1 MSDDASA
8 RLGLPYLA
16 AGQLQKH
23 VTLNE
28 ALTRLD
34 ALTQT
39 AVVSCTTAAQPAAP
53 ADGALYILPP
63 DATGA
68 DWAGRPAGA
77 LMRAEAGGWLPVDA
91 PDGLLAV
98 VLDSEEVLVRRAGA
112 WAPLSTGTDE
122 PISALQNLT
131 RLGVNTEADGTNVI
145 AARLNK
151 ALWTA
156 LESESG
162 GDGDLRFT
170 FNKQGASDVLSLLF
184 QSGWGGRAEL
194 GLIGDDD
201 LRLKVSADGGTWR
214 DAFSVDRASG
224 RLWFA
229 QGATRRETTVLT
241 VSGSWT
247 PPAWA
252 RWVEAVCVGG
262 GGGGGAGAVGA
273 AGTAR
278 FGGGGGGAGGLV
290 VARWPVEALSGGLA
304 VAVGGGGVAGTGA
317 GSSGGAGVN
326 SSLSTGGVLIL
337 TGEGGKG
344 GAAGSATSGLGGAGG
359 AGLVR
364 SNAGGDSSVAGAAGA
379 GQALNRPDGPGGG
392 GAGGG
397 VSTGNVAFSG
407 GAGGDGAVLHVRAA
421 GGLGRTTSGLGGQP
435 SPLSALSCAGGGGG
449 GGGGA
454 ASGAGNPGA
463 AAGLYGAGGG
473 GGGAAVTT
481 PGAGGSGAAGV
492 VWLTAI
498 G

>member
-28 ALTRLD
+28 VLTRLD

-39 AVVSCTTAAQPAAP
+39 AVVSRTTATQPAAP
-53 ADGALYILPP
+53 VDGALYILPTG
-63 DATGA
+63 ATGA
-68 DWAGRPAGA
+68 DWGGRPEGS
-77 LMRAEAGGWLPVDA
+77 LMRAEAGGWLVVTA

-98 VLDSEEVLVRRAGA
+98 VLDSEEVLVRRAGV
-112 WAPLSTGTDE
+112 WAPVSTSAE
-122 PISALQNLT
+122 PVTALQNLS
-131 RLGVNTEADGTNVI
+131 RLGVNTEADATNIV

-201 LRLKVSADGGTWR
+201 LRLKVCADGGAWR
-214 DAFSVDRASG
+214 EAFSVDRMTG

-229 QGATRRETTVLT
+229 RGATRRETTVLT
-241 VSGSWT
+241 ASGDWT

-262 GGGGGAGAVGA
+262 GGGGGNGAVGA
-273 AGTAR
+273 AGTVR
-278 FGGGGGGAGGLV
+278 FGGGGGGAGGV
-290 VARWPVEALSGGLA
+290 VSGLWPVNGFSGALTVAIGAGGGSGG
-304 VAVGGGGVAGTGA
+304 VGANSTVSMGG
-317 GSSGGAGVN
+317 N
-326 SSLSTGGVLIL
+326 LLL
-337 TGEGGKG
+337 TGEGGKA
-344 GAAGSATSGLGGAGG
+344 GAVGSASSGLGGAGG
-359 AGLVR
+359 GGLIR
-364 SNAGGDSSVAGAAGA
+364 SNAGGDSSASAVAGAGLA
-379 GQALNRPDGPGGG
+379 QARPDGPGGG

-397 VSTGNVAFSG
+397 VSAANVAFSG

-454 ASGAGNPGA
+454 ASGAGHAGA
-463 AAGLYGAGGG
+463 AGGLHGAGGG
-473 GGGAAVTT
+473 GGGAGVSAG
-481 PGAGGSGAAGV
+481 GAGGAGAAGV

>member
-34 ALTQT
+34 VLTQT

-68 DWAGRPAGA
+68 DWGGRPAGS
-77 LMRAEAGGWLPVDA
+77 LMRAEAGGWIAVPA

-98 VLDSEEVLVRRAGA
+98 VLDSDEVVVCRAGV
-112 WAPLSTGTDE
+112 WASVSGGAVE
-122 PISALQNLT
+122 PVTVLQNLT
-131 RLGVNTEADGTNVI
+131 RLGVNTEADATNLF

-201 LRLKVSADGGTWR
+201 LRLKVSADGAAWR
-214 DAFSVDRASG
+214 DAFSVDRATG
-224 RLWFA
+224 RLWFG
-229 QGATRRETTVLT
+229 QGATRREATTLT
-241 VSGSWT
+241 AGGSWT

-273 AGTAR
+273 SGTAR
-278 FGGGGGGAGGLV
+278 HGGGGGGAGGV
-290 VARWPVEALSGGLA
+290 VAARWPVEALSGGLA
-304 VAVGGGGVAGTGA
+304 VVIGAGGVGGASSGASGAAG
-317 GSSGGAGVN
+317 GSSTV
-326 SSLSTGGVLIL
+326 STGGLVLL

-344 GAAGSATSGLGGAGG
+344 GAAGTAASGLGGAGG
-359 AGLVR
+359 AGQVR
-364 SNAGGDSSVAGAAGA
+364 SNAGGDSSVSAVAGA

-397 VSTGNVAFSG
+397 VSTANVAFSG
-407 GAGGDGAVLHVRAA
+407 GNGGDGGILHVRAA
-421 GGLGRTTSGLGGQP
+421 GGLGRTTTGLPGQP
-435 SPLSALSCAGGGGG
+435 SPLPALSWAGGGGG
-449 GGGGA
+449 GSGGTTSSTGRVGA
-454 ASGAGNPGA
+454 EG
-463 AAGLYGAGGG
+463 GLYGAGGG

-481 PGAGGSGAAGV
+481 AGAGGAGAAGL
-492 VWLTAI
+492 VWLTAV

>member
-8 RLGLPYLA
+8 RLSLPYLA

-39 AVVSCTTAAQPAAP
+39 AVVSRSTAAQPAAP

-63 DATGA
+63 AATGA
-68 DWAGRPAGA
+68 DWGGRPAGA
-77 LMRAEAGGWLPVDA
+77 LMRAEAGGWLVIDA

-98 VLDSEEVLVRRAGA
+98 VLDSDEVLVRRGGA
-112 WAPLSTGTDE
+112 WAPLCLGADE
-122 PISALQNLT
+122 PVTVLQNLT
-131 RLGVNTEADGTNVI
+131 RLGVNTEADATNVF

-194 GLIGDDD
+194 GLVGDDD

-214 DAFSVDRASG
+214 DAFTVDRTSG

-229 QGATRRETTVLT
+229 QGATRRETTVLAA
-241 VSGSWT
+241 SGDWT
-247 PPAWA
+247 PPVWA

-273 AGTAR
+273 SGSVR
-278 FGGGGGGAGGLV
+278 FGGGGGGAGGV
-290 VARWPVEALSGGLA
+290 VSGLWPVNGFSGALTVTVGAGGASGG
-304 VAVGGGGVAGTGA
+304 VGANSTVSAGG
-317 GSSGGAGVN
+317 
-326 SSLSTGGVLIL
+326 SLLL
-337 TGEGGKG
+337 TGEGGKA
-344 GAAGSATSGLGGAGG
+344 GATGSAASGVGGAGG
-359 AGLVR
+359 GGLIR
-364 SNAGGDSSVAGAAGA
+364 SNAGGDSSASAIASA
-379 GQALNRPDGPGGG
+379 GQAQARPDGPGGG

-397 VSTGNVAFSG
+397 VSAANVAFSG

-421 GGLGRTTSGLGGQP
+421 GGLGRTTSGLNGQA

-454 ASGAGNPGA
+454 ASGAGHAGA
-463 AAGLYGAGGG
+463 AGGLHG
-473 GGGAAVTT
+473 
-481 PGAGGSGAAGV
+481 AGV

>member
-34 ALTQT
+34 VLTQT
-39 AVVSCTTAAQPAAP
+39 AVVSRTTPAQPAA
-53 ADGALYILPP
+53 ALDGTLYILPP
-63 DATGA
+63 GATGA
-68 DWAGRPAGA
+68 DWSDHPAGG
-77 LMRAEAGGWLPVDA
+77 LLRAEAGGWLAVDA

-98 VLDSEEVLVRRAGA
+98 VLDSDEVLVRRSGAWVPLAAGA
-112 WAPLSTGTDE
+112 SE
-122 PISALQNLT
+122 PVTVLQNRT
-131 RLGVNTEADGTNVI
+131 RLGVNTEADATNVV
-145 AARLNK
+145 AARVNK

-170 FNKQGASDVLSLLF
+170 FNKQGGGDVLSLLF
-184 QSGWGGRAEL
+184 QSGWSGRAEL
-194 GLIGDDD
+194 GLVGDDD
-201 LRLKVSADGGTWR
+201 LRLKVSADGGTWH
-214 DAFSVDRASG
+214 DAFSVDRTSG

-241 VSGSWT
+241 SGGSWT

-252 RWVEAVCVGG
+252 RWVEAICVGG
-262 GGGGGAGAVGA
+262 GGGGGSGAVGP
-273 AGTAR
+273 AGTVR

-290 VARWPVEALSGGLA
+290 SGAWPVNGFSGPLA
-304 VAVGGGGVAGTGA
+304 VVIGA
-317 GSSGGAGVN
+317 GGSGGGAGVD
-326 SSLSTGGVLIL
+326 STVSAGGVRLL
-337 TGEGGKG
+337 TGEGGKAG
-344 GAAGSATSGLGGAGG
+344 MTGAASSGIGGAGG
-359 AGLVR
+359 GGLIR
-364 SNAGGDSSVAGAAGA
+364 SNAGGDSSASAVAGE
-379 GQALNRPDGPGGG
+379 GQAQTRTDGPGGG

-397 VSTGNVAFSG
+397 VSAANVAFSG

-421 GGLGRTTSGLGGQP
+421 GGLGRTTSGLSGQA
-435 SPLSALSCAGGGGG
+435 SPLSALSSVGGGGG

-454 ASGAGNPGA
+454 ASGAGYPGA
-463 AAGLYGAGGG
+463 AGGLHGAGGG
-473 GGGAAVTT
+473 GGGAGVT
-481 PGAGGSGAAGV
+481 AGGVGGAGAAGV

>member
-39 AVVSCTTAAQPAAP
+39 AVVSRTTAAQPAAP
-53 ADGALYILPP
+53 ADGALYILPTG
-63 DATGA
+63 ATGA
-68 DWAGRPAGA
+68 AWGGRPMGS
-77 LMRAEAGGWLPVDA
+77 LMRSEAGGWLAVEA

-112 WAPLSTGTDE
+112 WAPLIADE
-122 PISALQNLT
+122 PVTALQNLT
-131 RLGVNTEADGTNVI
+131 RLGVNTEADATNVF

-214 DAFSVDRASG
+214 EAFSVDRTTG

-229 QGATRRETTVLT
+229 QGATRRETIALT
-241 VSGSWT
+241 ANGSWT

-262 GGGGGAGAVGA
+262 GGGGGAGAVGS
-273 AGTAR
+273 AGTMR
-278 FGGGGGGAGGLV
+278 FGGGGGGAGGV
-290 VARWPVEALSGGLA
+290 VAGLWPVNGFSGALTVVVGAGGVSGGNGA
-304 VAVGGGGVAGTGA
+304 NSTVSAGG
-317 GSSGGAGVN
+317 N
-326 SSLSTGGVLIL
+326 LLL
-337 TGEGGKG
+337 TGEGGKA
-344 GAAGSATSGLGGAGG
+344 GAAGSASSGVGGAGRRSLSRG
-359 AGLVR
+359 KKSAMWYGLGVSFR
-364 SNAGGDSSVAGAAGA
+364 SRCTLARISVMCPARRSARRSRSRPASRRSLTSPGDNAPSSAAVIPNSTLA
-379 GQALNRPDGPGGG
+379 QALSRRRPGPREGW
-392 GAGGG
+392 
-397 VSTGNVAFSG
+397 
-407 GAGGDGAVLHVRAA
+407 R
-421 GGLGRTTSGLGGQP
+421 GRQLPRSQP
-435 SPLSALSCAGGGGG
+435 RPR
-449 GGGGA
+449 
-454 ASGAGNPGA
+454 
-463 AAGLYGAGGG
+463 
-473 GGGAAVTT
+473 
-481 PGAGGSGAAGV
+481 
-492 VWLTAI
+492 
-498 G
+498 

>member
-39 AVVSCTTAAQPAAP
+39 AVVSRTATAQPAAP
-53 ADGALYILPP
+53 ADGALYILPTG
-63 DATGA
+63 ATGA
-68 DWAGRPAGA
+68 DWGGRPAGS
-77 LMRAEAGGWLPVDA
+77 LMRAEAGGWIAVPA

-98 VLDSEEVLVRRAGA
+98 VLDSEEVLVRRAGE
-112 WAPLSTGTDE
+112 WAPLSSGGTA
-122 PISALQNLT
+122 ALQNLT
-131 RLGVNTEADGTNVI
+131 RLGLNTEADAATVF

-156 LESESG
+156 LDSEDG

-170 FNKQGASDVLSLLF
+170 FNKQTAADVLSLLF
-184 QSGWGGRAEL
+184 QSGWDGRAEL

-201 LRLKVSADGGTWR
+201 LRLKVSADGETWR
-214 DAFSVDRASG
+214 DAFSVDRQTG
-224 RLWFA
+224 RLWFT
-229 QGATRRETTVLT
+229 QGATRRETAVLT
-241 VSGSWT
+241 ASGSWS
-247 PPAWA
+247 PPSWA

-262 GGGGGAGAVGA
+262 GGGGGAGAIGA
-273 AGTAR
+273 GGTAR
-278 FGGGGGGAGGLV
+278 HGGGGGGAGGV
-290 VARWPVEALSGGLA
+290 VAGRWPVEALSDGLA
-304 VAVGGGGVAGTGA
+304 VIVGTGGVPGTGSGA
-317 GSSGGAGVN
+317 AGGAGGHSVV
-326 SSLSTGGVLIL
+326 STGGVPLL

-344 GAAGSATSGLGGAGG
+344 GAAGSASSGLGGAGG
-359 AGLVR
+359 AGLFR
-364 SNAGGDSSVAGAAGA
+364 SNAGGDSSLSAIAGA

-397 VSTGNVAFSG
+397 VNSANIAYS
-407 GAGGDGAVLHVRAA
+407 GGDGGDGGILHVRAA
-421 GGLGRTTSGLGGQP
+421 GGLGRTTAGLSGQG
-435 SPLSALSCAGGGGG
+435 SPLPALSWAGGGGG

-454 ASGAGNPGA
+454 AASTGRAGA
-463 AAGLYGAGGG
+463 AGGLYGAGGG

-481 PGAGGSGAAGV
+481 PGVGGAGAAGV

>member
-39 AVVSCTTAAQPAAP
+39 AVVSRTTAAQPASP
-53 ADGALYILPP
+53 ADGVLYILPSG
-63 DATGA
+63 ATGA
-68 DWAGRPAGA
+68 FWAGRPAGS
-77 LMRAEAGGWLPVDA
+77 LMRAEADGWLAIDA

-112 WAPLSTGTDE
+112 WAPLSTGAE
-122 PISALQNLT
+122 PVTVLQNLT
-131 RLGVNTEADGTNVI
+131 RLGVNTEADATNVI

-214 DAFSVDRASG
+214 DAFTVDRATG

-241 VSGSWT
+241 AGASWT

-273 AGTAR
+273 AGTVR
-278 FGGGGGGAGGLV
+278 FGGGGGGAGGV
-290 VARWPVEALSGGLA
+290 VSGLWPVNGFSGALAVVVGAGGVSGG
-304 VAVGGGGVAGTGA
+304 VGA
-317 GSSGGAGVN
+317 N
-326 SSLSTGGVLIL
+326 STVSVGGVLLL

-344 GAAGSATSGLGGAGG
+344 GATGGASSGVGGAGG
-359 AGLVR
+359 GGLIR
-364 SNAGGDSSVAGAAGA
+364 ANAGGDSSASAVAGA
-379 GQALNRPDGPGGG
+379 GQAQTRPDGPGGG

-397 VSTGNVAFSG
+397 VSAANVAFSG
-407 GAGGDGAVLHVRAA
+407 GAGGDGAVLHVRAG
-421 GGLGRTTSGLGGQP
+421 GGLGRTTSGLNGQA
-435 SPLSALSCAGGGGG
+435 SPLSALSSAGGGGG

-454 ASGAGNPGA
+454 SSGAGHPGA
-463 AAGLYGAGGG
+463 AGGLHGAGGG
-473 GGGAAVTT
+473 GGGTGVTAG
-481 PGAGGSGAAGV
+481 GAGGAGAAGV

>member
-39 AVVSCTTAAQPAAP
+39 AVVSRTTAAQPAAP
-53 ADGALYILPP
+53 ADGALYILPS

-68 DWAGRPAGA
+68 DWGGRPAGS
-77 LMRAEAGGWLPVDA
+77 LMRAEAGGWLAVEA

-112 WAPLSTGTDE
+112 WAPLIADE
-122 PISALQNLT
+122 PVTALQNLT
-131 RLGVNTEADGTNVI
+131 RLGVNTEADATNVI

-156 LESESG
+156 LESGSG

-214 DAFSVDRASG
+214 EAFSVDRTTG

-241 VSGSWT
+241 VNGSWT

-273 AGTAR
+273 AGTVR
-278 FGGGGGGAGGLV
+278 FGGGGGGAGGV
-290 VARWPVEALSGGLA
+290 VSALWPVNGLSGALT
-304 VAVGGGGVAGTGA
+304 VVVGGG
-317 GSSGGAGVN
+317 GSSGGAGAN
-326 SSLSTGGVLIL
+326 STVSVGGVLLL

-344 GAAGSATSGLGGAGG
+344 GATGSASSGVGGAGG
-359 AGLVR
+359 GGLIR
-364 SNAGGDSSVAGAAGA
+364 ANAGGDSSASAVAGA
-379 GQALNRPDGPGGG
+379 GQAQARPDGPGGG

-397 VSTGNVAFSG
+397 VSGGNVGFSG

-421 GGLGRTTSGLGGQP
+421 GGLGRTTSGLGGQA
-435 SPLSALSCAGGGGG
+435 SPLSALSCVGGGGG

-454 ASGAGNPGA
+454 ASGAGHAGA
-463 AAGLYGAGGG
+463 AGGLYGAGGG
-473 GGGAAVTT
+473 GGGAAVAT
-481 PGAGGSGAAGV
+481 PGSGGAGAAGV

>member
-39 AVVSCTTAAQPAAP
+39 AVVSRTVTAQPAAP
-53 ADGALYILPP
+53 ADGALYILPS
-63 DATGA
+63 DATGP
-68 DWAGRPAGA
+68 DWGGRAAGS
-77 LMRAEAGGWLPVDA
+77 LMRAEAGGWIAVPA

-98 VLDSEEVLVRRAGA
+98 VLDSDEVLVCRAGV
-112 WAPLSTGTDE
+112 WASVSAGTAE
-122 PISALQNLT
+122 PVTVLQNLT
-131 RLGVNTEADGTNVI
+131 RLGVNTEADAANVF

-156 LESESG
+156 LESENG

-194 GLIGDDD
+194 GLVGDDD
-201 LRLKVSADGGTWR
+201 LRLKVSADGETWR
-214 DAFSVDRASG
+214 EAFSVDRQTG
-224 RLWFA
+224 RLWFT

-241 VSGSWT
+241 ASASWS

-273 AGTAR
+273 GGTAR
-278 FGGGGGGAGGLV
+278 YGGGGGGAGGV
-290 VARWPVEALSGGLA
+290 VMNCWPIEAMSDGLA
-304 VAVGGGGVAGTGA
+304 VIVGSGGAPGISSGA
-317 GSSGGAGVN
+317 SGGAGGHSVV
-326 SSLSTGGVLIL
+326 STGGVPLL

-344 GAAGSATSGLGGAGG
+344 GAAGSASSGLGGAGG

-364 SNAGGDSSVAGAAGA
+364 SNAGGDSSLSAIAGA

-397 VSTGNVAFSG
+397 VNSANIAYS
-407 GAGGDGAVLHVRAA
+407 GGDGGDGGILHVRAA
-421 GGLGRTTSGLGGQP
+421 GGLGRTTAGLSGQG
-435 SPLSALSCAGGGGG
+435 SPLPALSWAGGGG

-454 ASGAGNPGA
+454 AASTGRAGA
-463 AAGLYGAGGG
+463 AGGLYGAGGG

-481 PGAGGSGAAGV
+481 PGAGGAGGAGV

>member
-39 AVVSCTTAAQPAAP
+39 AVASRTTAAQPAAP
-53 ADGALYILPP
+53 TDGALYILPTG
-63 DATGA
+63 ATGA
-68 DWAGRPAGA
+68 DWGGRPAGS
-77 LMRAEAGGWLPVDA
+77 LMRAEAGGWLVVPA

-98 VLDSEEVLVRRAGA
+98 VLDSEEVMVRRAGD
-112 WAPLSTGTDE
+112 WAPLSTGAE
-122 PISALQNLT
+122 PVTALQNLT
-131 RLGVNTEADGTNVI
+131 RLGVNTEADATNVI

-170 FNKQGASDVLSLLF
+170 FNKEGASDVLSLLF

-194 GLIGDDD
+194 GLVGDDD

-214 DAFSVDRASG
+214 DAFTVDRTTG

-241 VSGSWT
+241 AGGDWT

-262 GGGGGAGAVGA
+262 GGGGGSGAVGA
-273 AGTAR
+273 AGTVR
-278 FGGGGGGAGGLV
+278 FGGGGGGAGGV
-290 VARWPVEALSGGLA
+290 VSDLWPVNGFSGALT
-304 VAVGGGGVAGTGA
+304 VAVGAGGV
-317 GSSGGAGVN
+317 SGGVGAN
-326 SSLSTGGVLIL
+326 STVSVGGVLLL

-344 GAAGSATSGLGGAGG
+344 GATGSASSGVGGAGG
-359 AGLVR
+359 GGLIR
-364 SNAGGDSSVAGAAGA
+364 GNAGGDSSASAVAGA
-379 GQALNRPDGPGGG
+379 GQAQTRPDGPGGG

-397 VSTGNVAFSG
+397 VSAANVAFSG

-421 GGLGRTTSGLGGQP
+421 GGLGRTTSGLGGQA
-435 SPLSALSCAGGGGG
+435 SPLSALSCVGGGGG

-454 ASGAGNPGA
+454 SSGGGHPGA
-463 AAGLYGAGGG
+463 AGGLYGAGGG
-473 GGGAAVTT
+473 GGGAGVTAG
-481 PGAGGSGAAGV
+481 GAGGAGAAGV

>member
-39 AVVSCTTAAQPAAP
+39 AVVSRKATAQPVAP
-53 ADGALYILPP
+53 ADGALYILPAA
-63 DATGA
+63 ATGA
-68 DWAGRPAGA
+68 DWSGQPAGS
-77 LMRAEAGGWLPVDA
+77 LMRAEAGGWSAIPA
-91 PDGLLAV
+91 PEGLLAV
-98 VLDSEEVLVRRAGA
+98 VLDSEEVLVRRAGE
-112 WAPLSTGTDE
+112 WAPLSSGGTA
-122 PISALQNLT
+122 ALQNLT
-131 RLGVNTEADGTNVI
+131 RLGLNTEADAANVF

-156 LESESG
+156 LDGEDG

-170 FNKQGASDVLSLLF
+170 FNKQGAADVLSLLF
-184 QSGWGGRAEL
+184 QSGWDGRAEL

-201 LRLKVSADGGTWR
+201 LRLKVSADGETWR
-214 DAFSVDRASG
+214 DAFSVDRQTG
-224 RLWFA
+224 RLWFT
-229 QGATRRETTVLT
+229 QGATRRETAVLT
-241 VSGSWT
+241 ASGSWS
-247 PPAWA
+247 PPSWA

-262 GGGGGAGAVGA
+262 GGGGGAGAIGA
-273 AGTAR
+273 GGTAR
-278 FGGGGGGAGGLV
+278 HGGGGGGAGGV
-290 VARWPVEALSGGLA
+290 VAGRWPVEALSDGLA
-304 VAVGGGGVAGTGA
+304 VIVGTGGVPGTGSGA
-317 GSSGGAGVN
+317 AGGAGGHSVV
-326 SSLSTGGVLIL
+326 LTGGAPLL

-344 GAAGSATSGLGGAGG
+344 GAAGSASSGLGGAGG
-359 AGLVR
+359 GGLVR
-364 SNAGGDSSVAGAAGA
+364 SNAGGDSSLSAIAGA
-379 GQALNRPDGPGGG
+379 GQALNRPDGSGGG

-397 VSTGNVAFSG
+397 VNSANIAYS
-407 GAGGDGAVLHVRAA
+407 GGDGGDGGILHVRAA
-421 GGLGRTTSGLGGQP
+421 GGLGRTTAGLSGQG
-435 SPLSALSCAGGGGG
+435 SPLPALSWAGGGGG

-454 ASGAGNPGA
+454 AASTGRAGA
-463 AAGLYGAGGG
+463 AGGLYGAGGG

-481 PGAGGSGAAGV
+481 PGVGGAGAAGV

>member
-39 AVVSCTTAAQPAAP
+39 AVVSRTTAAQPAAP
-53 ADGALYILPP
+53 ADGALYILPTG
-63 DATGA
+63 ATGA
-68 DWAGRPAGA
+68 AWGGRPAGS
-77 LMRAEAGGWLPVDA
+77 LMRAEAGGWLAVEA

-112 WAPLSTGTDE
+112 WAPLIAEE
-122 PISALQNLT
+122 PVTALQNLT
-131 RLGVNTEADGTNVI
+131 RLGVNTEADATNVI

-156 LESESG
+156 LESGSG

-214 DAFSVDRASG
+214 EAFSVDRTTG

-229 QGATRRETTVLT
+229 QGATRRETIALT
-241 VSGSWT
+241 ANGSWT

-262 GGGGGAGAVGA
+262 GGGGGAGAVGS
-273 AGTAR
+273 AGTMR
-278 FGGGGGGAGGLV
+278 FGGGGGGAGGV
-290 VARWPVEALSGGLA
+290 VAGLWPVNGFSGALTVVVGAGGVSGGNGA
-304 VAVGGGGVAGTGA
+304 NSTVSAGG
-317 GSSGGAGVN
+317 N
-326 SSLSTGGVLIL
+326 LLL
-337 TGEGGKG
+337 TGEGGKA
-344 GAAGSATSGLGGAGG
+344 GAAGSASSGVGGAGG
-359 AGLVR
+359 GGLIR
-364 SNAGGDSSVAGAAGA
+364 ANAGGDSSASAIAGA
-379 GQALNRPDGPGGG
+379 GQAQARPDGPGGG

-397 VSTGNVAFSG
+397 VSAGNVGFSG

-421 GGLGRTTSGLGGQP
+421 GGLGRTTSGHGAQA
-435 SPLSALSCAGGGGG
+435 SPLSALSCVGGGGG

-454 ASGAGNPGA
+454 ASGAGHAGA
-463 AAGLYGAGGG
+463 AGGLYGAGGG
-473 GGGAAVTT
+473 GGGAAVAT
-481 PGAGGSGAAGV
+481 PGSGGAGAAGV

>member
-39 AVVSCTTAAQPAAP
+39 AVVSSTTTAQPTAP

-63 DATGA
+63 GATGA
-68 DWAGRPAGA
+68 DWAGRPAGT
-77 LMRAEAGGWLPVDA
+77 LMRAEAGGWLAIDA
-91 PDGLLAV
+91 PDGVLAV
-98 VLDSEEVLVRRAGA
+98 VLDSDEVLVRRAGA
-112 WAPLSTGTDE
+112 WAPLAGE
-122 PISALQNLT
+122 PVTALQNLT
-131 RLGVNTEADGTNVI
+131 RLGVNTEADATNVF

-156 LESESG
+156 LENESG

-201 LRLKVSADGGTWR
+201 LKLKVSADGGTWR
-214 DAFSVDRASG
+214 DAFSVDRATG

-241 VSGSWT
+241 SGGSWT

-252 RWVEAVCVGG
+252 RWVEAICVGG
-262 GGGGGAGAVGA
+262 GGGGGAGATGA
-273 AGTAR
+273 AGSVR
-278 FGGGGGGAGGLV
+278 HGGGGGGAGGV
-290 VARWPVEALSGGLA
+290 VSGLWPVNGFSGALTVS
-304 VAVGGGGVAGTGA
+304 VGA
-317 GSSGGAGVN
+317 GGCGGSAGAN
-326 SSLSTGGVLIL
+326 STISVGGVLLL

-344 GAAGSATSGLGGAGG
+344 GAVGNASSGLGGAGG
-359 AGLVR
+359 GGLIR
-364 SNAGGDSSVAGAAGA
+364 SNAGGDSSASAVAGA
-379 GQALNRPDGPGGG
+379 GQALTRPDGAGGG

-397 VSTGNVAFSG
+397 VSAANVAFSG
-407 GAGGDGAVLHVRAA
+407 GNGGDGAGLHVRAA
-421 GGLGRTTSGLGGQP
+421 GGLGRTISGLSGQA
-435 SPLSALSCAGGGGG
+435 SPLSALSWAGGGGG

-454 ASGAGNPGA
+454 ASGVGNPGA
-463 AAGLYGAGGG
+463 SGALFGAGGG

-481 PGAGGSGAAGV
+481 AGTGGVGAAGV

>member
-28 ALTRLD
+28 ALTCLD

-39 AVVSCTTAAQPAAP
+39 AVVSRTATAQPAAP
-53 ADGALYILPP
+53 ADGALYILPTG
-63 DATGA
+63 ATGA
-68 DWAGRPAGA
+68 DWGGRPAGS
-77 LMRAEAGGWLPVDA
+77 LMRAEAGGWIAVPA

-98 VLDSEEVLVRRAGA
+98 VLDSEEVLVRRAGE
-112 WAPLSTGTDE
+112 WAPLSSGGTA
-122 PISALQNLT
+122 ALQNLT
-131 RLGVNTEADGTNVI
+131 RLGLNTEADAANVF

-156 LESESG
+156 LDSEDG

-170 FNKQGASDVLSLLF
+170 FNKQGAADVLSLLF
-184 QSGWGGRAEL
+184 QSGWDGRAEL

-201 LRLKVSADGGTWR
+201 LRLKVSADGETWR
-214 DAFSVDRASG
+214 DAFSVDLQTG
-224 RLWFA
+224 RLWFT
-229 QGATRRETTVLT
+229 QGATRRETAVLT
-241 VSGSWT
+241 ASGSWS
-247 PPAWA
+247 PPSWA

-262 GGGGGAGAVGA
+262 GGGGGGAGAIGA
-273 AGTAR
+273 GGTAR
-278 FGGGGGGAGGLV
+278 HGGGGGGAGGV
-290 VARWPVEALSGGLA
+290 VAGRWPVEALSDGLA
-304 VAVGGGGVAGTGA
+304 VIVGTGGVPGTGSGA
-317 GSSGGAGVN
+317 AGGAGGHSVV
-326 SSLSTGGVLIL
+326 STGGAPLL

-344 GAAGSATSGLGGAGG
+344 GAAGSASSGLGGAGG

-364 SNAGGDSSVAGAAGA
+364 SNAGGDSSLSAIAGA

-397 VSTGNVAFSG
+397 VNSANIAYS
-407 GAGGDGAVLHVRAA
+407 GGDGGDGGILHLRAA
-421 GGLGRTTSGLGGQP
+421 GGLGRTTAGLSGQG
-435 SPLSALSCAGGGGG
+435 SPLPALSWAGGGGG

-454 ASGAGNPGA
+454 AASTGRAGA
-463 AAGLYGAGGG
+463 AGGLYGAGGG

-481 PGAGGSGAAGV
+481 PGAGGAGAAGV

>member
-39 AVVSCTTAAQPAAP
+39 AVISRSTAAQPAAP
-53 ADGALYILPP
+53 ADGALYILPTG
-63 DATGA
+63 ATGA
-68 DWAGRPAGA
+68 DWAGRPEGS
-77 LMRAEAGGWLPVDA
+77 LMRAEAGGWLVVAA

-98 VLDSEEVLVRRAGA
+98 VLDSDEVLVRRAGV
-112 WAPLSTGTDE
+112 WAPVSTSAE
-122 PISALQNLT
+122 PVTALQNLT
-131 RLGVNTEADGTNVI
+131 RLGVNTEADATNVV

-194 GLIGDDD
+194 GLVGDDD
-201 LRLKVSADGGTWR
+201 LRLKVSADGGIWR
-214 DAFSVDRASG
+214 DAFTVDRASG

-241 VSGSWT
+241 ASGDWT

-262 GGGGGAGAVGA
+262 GGGGGNGAVGA
-273 AGTAR
+273 AGTVR
-278 FGGGGGGAGGLV
+278 FGGGGGGAGGV
-290 VARWPVEALSGGLA
+290 VSGLWPVNGFSGALA
-304 VAVGGGGVAGTGA
+304 VAVGAGGV
-317 GSSGGAGVN
+317 SGGAGAN
-326 SSLSTGGVLIL
+326 STISTGGVLLL

-344 GAAGSATSGLGGAGG
+344 GATGSASSGVGGAGG
-359 AGLVR
+359 GGLIHA
-364 SNAGGDSSVAGAAGA
+364 NAGGDSSASAVAGA
-379 GQALNRPDGPGGG
+379 GQAQTRPDGPGGG

-397 VSTGNVAFSG
+397 VSAANVAFSG
-407 GAGGDGAVLHVRAA
+407 GAGGDGAVLHVRAT

-454 ASGAGNPGA
+454 VSG
-463 AAGLYGAGGG
+463 GAGGA
-473 GGGAAVTT
+473 GGA
-481 PGAGGSGAAGV
+481 GAAGV

>member
-1 MSDDASA
+1 MSDNASA

-39 AVVSCTTAAQPAAP
+39 AVVSCSTTTQPAGP
-53 ADGALYILPP
+53 EDGALYILP
-63 DATGA
+63 TGA
-68 DWAGRPAGA
+68 SGTDWSGHPAGA
-77 LMRAEAGGWLPVDA
+77 LMRAEMGGWLPIDA
-91 PDGLLAV
+91 PDGLLVV
-98 VLDSEEVLVRRAGA
+98 VLDSHQVLVRRAGE
-112 WAPLSTGTDE
+112 WAPLAAETGE
-122 PISALQNLT
+122 PIEALQNLT
-131 RLGVNTEADGTNVI
+131 RLGVNTEADATNVV

-156 LESESG
+156 LETESG

-214 DAFSVDRASG
+214 DAFTVDRTTG

-229 QGATRRETTVLT
+229 QGAIRRETTVLT
-241 VSGSWT
+241 ASGDWT
-247 PPAWA
+247 PPVWA
-252 RWVEAVCVGG
+252 RWVEAICVGG
-262 GGGGGAGAVGA
+262 GGAGGNGGAGA
-273 AGTAR
+273 AGTVR
-278 FGGGGGGAGGLV
+278 FGGGGGGAGGV
-290 VARWPVEALSGGLA
+290 VSGLWPVNGFSGALT
-304 VAVGGGGVAGTGA
+304 VAVGAGGV
-317 GSSGGAGVN
+317 SGGAGAN
-326 SSLSTGGVLIL
+326 SMVSAGGSPLL
-337 TGEGGKG
+337 TGEGGQG
-344 GAAGSATSGLGGAGG
+344 GAAGTASSGVGGAGG
-359 AGLVR
+359 GGLIR
-364 SNAGGDSSVAGAAGA
+364 SNAGGDSSASAIAGA
-379 GQALNRPDGPGGG
+379 GQAQTRPDGPGGG

-397 VSTGNVAFSG
+397 VSAANLAFSG
-407 GAGGDGAVLHVRAA
+407 GAGGDGALLHVRAA

-435 SPLSALSCAGGGGG
+435 SPLSAVSCVGGGGG

-454 ASGAGNPGA
+454 VSGAGYSGAPG
-463 AAGLYGAGGG
+463 GLYGAGGG
-473 GGGAAVTT
+473 GGGAGVTAG
-481 PGAGGSGAAGV
+481 GAGGAGAAGV

>member
-39 AVVSCTTAAQPAAP
+39 AVVSRTATAQPAAP
-53 ADGALYILPP
+53 ADGALYILPTG
-63 DATGA
+63 ATGA
-68 DWAGRPAGA
+68 DWGGRPAGS
-77 LMRAEAGGWLPVDA
+77 LMRAEAGGWIAVPA

-98 VLDSEEVLVRRAGA
+98 VLDSEEVLVRRAGE
-112 WAPLSTGTDE
+112 WAPLSSGGTA
-122 PISALQNLT
+122 ALQNLT
-131 RLGVNTEADGTNVI
+131 RLGLNTEADAANVF

-156 LESESG
+156 LDSEDG

-170 FNKQGASDVLSLLF
+170 FNKQTAADVLSLLF
-184 QSGWGGRAEL
+184 QSGWDGRAEL

-201 LRLKVSADGGTWR
+201 LRLKVSADGETWR
-214 DAFSVDRASG
+214 DAFSVDRQTG
-224 RLWFA
+224 RLWFT
-229 QGATRRETTVLT
+229 QGATRRETAVLT
-241 VSGSWT
+241 ASGSWS
-247 PPAWA
+247 PPSWA

-262 GGGGGAGAVGA
+262 GGGGGAGAIGA
-273 AGTAR
+273 GGTAR
-278 FGGGGGGAGGLV
+278 HGGGGGGAGGV
-290 VARWPVEALSGGLA
+290 VAGRWPVEALSDGLA
-304 VAVGGGGVAGTGA
+304 VIVGTGGVPGTGSGA
-317 GSSGGAGVN
+317 AGGAGGHSVV
-326 SSLSTGGVLIL
+326 STGGVPLL

-344 GAAGSATSGLGGAGG
+344 GAAGSASSGLGGAGG
-359 AGLVR
+359 AGLFR
-364 SNAGGDSSVAGAAGA
+364 SNAGGDSSLSAIAGA

-397 VSTGNVAFSG
+397 VNSANIAYS
-407 GAGGDGAVLHVRAA
+407 GGDGGDGGILHVRAA
-421 GGLGRTTSGLGGQP
+421 GGLGRTTAGLSGQG
-435 SPLSALSCAGGGGG
+435 SPLPALSWAGGGGG

-454 ASGAGNPGA
+454 AASTGRAGA
-463 AAGLYGAGGG
+463 AGGLYGAGGG

-481 PGAGGSGAAGV
+481 PGVGGAGAAGV

>member
-34 ALTQT
+34 TLTQT
-39 AVVSCTTAAQPAAP
+39 AVVSRTTTAQPAAP
-53 ADGALYILPP
+53 VDGALYILPP
-63 DATGA
+63 GATGA

-77 LMRAEAGGWLPVDA
+77 MVRAEAGGWLSIDTPEGA
-91 PDGLLAV
+91 LAV
-98 VLDSEEVLVRRAGA
+98 VLDSEEVLVRRAGV
-112 WAPLSTGTDE
+112 WSPLSSGGGEATTV
-122 PISALQNLT
+122 LQNLT
-131 RLGVNTEADGTNVI
+131 RLGVNTEADAVNVV

-214 DAFSVDRASG
+214 EAFAADRATG

-229 QGATRRETTVLT
+229 QGATRRETAVLT
-241 VSGSWT
+241 SGAGWT

-252 RWVEAVCVGG
+252 RWVEVICVGG
-262 GGGGGAGAVGA
+262 GGGGGAGAVGGN
-273 AGTAR
+273 GTAR
-278 FGGGGGGAGGLV
+278 HGGGGGGAGGAV
-290 VARWPVEALSGGLA
+290 EACWPVEALSGGLA
-304 VAVGGGGVAGTGA
+304 VVVGAGGAAGSGVA
-317 GSSGGAGVN
+317 SSGGAGGN
-326 SSLSTGGVLIL
+326 STVSLGGVLLL

-344 GAAGSATSGLGGAGG
+344 GAAGNTASGLGGIGG
-359 AGLVR
+359 AGLIG
-364 SNAGGDSSVAGAAGA
+364 SNAGGNSSLSATASA
-379 GQALNRPDGPGGG
+379 GQALNRPDGAGGG

-397 VSTGNVAFSG
+397 VSAANVAFSG
-407 GAGGDGAVLHVRAA
+407 GNGGDGAVLYVRAA
-421 GGLGRTTSGLGGQP
+421 GGLGRTTTGLVGQP
-435 SPLSALSCAGGGGG
+435 SPLAALSWAGGGGG
-449 GGGGA
+449 GGGGV
-454 ASGAGNPGA
+454 ASTTGRAGADG
-463 AAGLYGAGGG
+463 GLYGAGGG
-473 GGGAAVTT
+473 GGGAAITT
-481 PGAGGSGAAGV
+481 PGAGGAGGAGV
-492 VWLTAI
+492 VWLTAV

>member
-16 AGQLQKH
+16 VGQLQKH

-34 ALTQT
+34 VLTQM
-39 AVVSCTTAAQPAAP
+39 AVVSRTTAAQPSAP
-53 ADGALYILPP
+53 ADGALYILPTG
-63 DATGA
+63 ATGA
-68 DWAGRPAGA
+68 DWGGRPAGS
-77 LMRAEAGGWLPVDA
+77 LMRAEAGGWLVVAA

-98 VLDSEEVLVRRAGA
+98 VLDSEEVVVRRAGV
-112 WAPLSTGTDE
+112 WAPLVEAVE
-122 PISALQNLT
+122 PVTALQNLT
-131 RLGVNTEADGTNVI
+131 RLGVNTEADAANVV

-170 FNKQGASDVLSLLF
+170 FNKQGAGDVLSLLF

-214 DAFSVDRASG
+214 DAFTVDRMSG

-241 VSGSWT
+241 ADGDWT
-247 PPAWA
+247 PPVWA

-262 GGGGGAGAVGA
+262 GGGGGNGAIGA
-273 AGTAR
+273 AGTVR
-278 FGGGGGGAGGLV
+278 FGGGGGGAGGV
-290 VARWPVEALSGGLA
+290 VSGVWPVNGFSGALT
-304 VAVGGGGVAGTGA
+304 VAVGAGGG
-317 GSSGGAGVN
+317 SGGVGGNSTVSAGGN
-326 SSLSTGGVLIL
+326 LLL

-344 GAAGSATSGLGGAGG
+344 GAAGTTSSGVGGVGGGGLIRA
-359 AGLVR
+359 
-364 SNAGGDSSVAGAAGA
+364 NAGGDSSASAVAGA
-379 GQALNRPDGPGGG
+379 GQAQGRPDGPGGG

-397 VSTGNVAFSG
+397 VSAANVAFSG

-421 GGLGRTTSGLGGQP
+421 GGLGRMSSGLGGQA
-435 SPLSALSCAGGGGG
+435 SPLSALSCVGGGGG
-449 GGGGA
+449 GGGGVL
-454 ASGAGNPGA
+454 SGAGHPGA
-463 AAGLYGAGGG
+463 TGGLHGAGGG
-473 GGGAAVTT
+473 GGGAGVTGA
-481 PGAGGSGAAGV
+481 GAGGAGAAGV

>member
-39 AVVSCTTAAQPAAP
+39 AVVSRTTIDQPAGP
-53 ADGALYILPP
+53 ADGALYVLPP
-63 DATGA
+63 GATGL
-68 DWAGRPAGA
+68 DWSGRPAGS
-77 LMRAEAGGWLPVDA
+77 LMRAEAGGWLAIEA

-98 VLDSEEVLVRRAGA
+98 VLDSDEVLVRRAGT
-112 WAPLSTGTDE
+112 WAALTGEPLA
-122 PISALQNLT
+122 ALQNLT
-131 RLGVNTEADGTNVI
+131 RLGVNTEADATNVF

-214 DAFSVDRASG
+214 DAFSVERTTG

-229 QGATRRETTVLT
+229 QGATRRENTALT
-241 VSGSWT
+241 MNGSWT

-278 FGGGGGGAGGLV
+278 HGG
-290 VARWPVEALSGGLA
+290 
-304 VAVGGGGVAGTGA
+304 
-317 GSSGGAGVN
+317 
-326 SSLSTGGVLIL
+326 
-337 TGEGGKG
+337 
-344 GAAGSATSGLGGAGG
+344 
-359 AGLVR
+359 
-364 SNAGGDSSVAGAAGA
+364 
-379 GQALNRPDGPGGG
+379 
-392 GAGGG
+392 
-397 VSTGNVAFSG
+397 
-407 GAGGDGAVLHVRAA
+407 
-421 GGLGRTTSGLGGQP
+421 
-435 SPLSALSCAGGGGG
+435 
-449 GGGGA
+449 
-454 ASGAGNPGA
+454 
-463 AAGLYGAGGG
+463 
-473 GGGAAVTT
+473 
-481 PGAGGSGAAGV
+481 
-492 VWLTAI
+492 
-498 G
+498 